1 MAKSVGS
8 HGTDGPP
15 DRDDVLGM
23 LSKTMDVVGDR
34 IDASDPETAEEER
47 LLIRWVRTQ
56 GYLAG
61 QYRRLK
67 ADTDLDEMEEELE
80 LFERAEELRGNR

>member
-1 MAKSVGS
+1 MAKSTGS
-8 HGTDGPP
+8 HDTDGPP
-15 DRDDVLGM
+15 DRDDVLSS
-23 LSKTMDVVGDR
+23 LSETMGVVSER
-34 IDASDPETAEEER
+34 IADSDPETPEEER

-67 ADTDLDEMEEELE
+67 ADTDLDEMEDSLE
-80 LFERAEELRGNR
+80 LLDRAQAFRGDR